1 MTKREEIIKILDK
14 HIPEFSDK
22 VKIYIDSRLIK
33 GIIADEIL
41 ALPID
46 VPTDADIEAWVAEKL
61 FSENKLEGLSAL
73 YIMSASLRIGLI
85 DGAKAMRD
93 GEILKRNNK

>member
-61 FSENKLEGLSAL
+61 FSENDLEGLSAL
-73 YIMSASLRIGLI
+73 YIMSSSLRIGLI